1 MNKVRTGNLYKI
13 SGAFMISALA
23 FVACNKNQVMDAEMA
38 TPPQE
43 AIAVNAVLTP
53 LQQLGKKIYFDS
65 TLSESGTAEK
75 GVQACA
81 SCHLPQFGFA
91 APGDAA
97 ATPLYKRSFVAGF
110 AEGAVA
116 GKFGGRKAPSAA
128 YTSFSPKLENFGVGI
143 TAEFAG
149 GMFWDGRATGWA
161 RGGPGSPLAE
171 QAQGPFLNPV
181 EQNHANSKAV
191 LLKVQAN
198 ANNYYGTLWQ
208 QAFGTAM
215 TLTTTAQTNTAY
227 NNLGKA
233 LAAYMGSAELNQF
246 SSKYDKS
253 LVRQAT
259 LTAAEQRGLA
269 LFNGVGTCFNCHTM
283 GLNAATE
290 PFTDY
295 GYDNIGVPRNPSPL
309 APATADAGFGGFLA
323 TQNINLMWRQFAVA
337 SRGLFKT
344 PTVRNLNLG
353 TNRRYSHNG
362 FFTSLEQMVHF
373 YNTAAVPGAGWN
385 GQPWPAPETP
395 VRADAGGLPFGA
407 LGNVGN
413 LGLTLAQEADIV
425 AFLKTLNDG
434 WSPTAVNGVAGN

>member
-23 FVACNKNQVMDAEMA
+23 FVACNKNQVMDSEMA
-38 TPPQE
+38 AAPTQE
-43 AIAVNAVLTP
+43 AIAVNATLTP
-53 LQQLGKKIYFDS
+53 LQALGKKIYFDS
-65 TLSESGTAEK
+65 TLSESGSAEK

-97 ATPLYKRSFVAGF
+97 STPLYKRSFVAGF

-116 GKFGGRKAPSAA
+116 GKFGGRKAPTAA
-128 YTSFSPKLENFGVGI
+128 YTSFSPKLENFGVGLF
-143 TAEFAG
+143 AEFAG
-149 GMFWDGRATGWA
+149 GMFWDGRATGWNLN
-161 RGGPGSPLAE
+161 SPLAE

-181 EQNHANSKAV
+181 EQNHANAKAV
-191 LLKVQAN
+191 LVKIQAN
-198 ANNYYGTLWQ
+198 ANNYYGTMWQ
-208 QAFGTAM
+208 QAFGTALA
-215 TLTTTAQTNTAY
+215 TTTTAQVNTAY

-259 LTAAEQRGLA
+259 LTAAEQRGLTV
-269 LFNGVGTCFNCHTM
+269 FNTVGTCVACHTM
-283 GLNAATE
+283 GVNAAKE

-295 GYDNIGVPRNPSPL
+295 GYDNIGIPRNPSPL
-309 APATADAGFGGFLA
+309 APAVADAGFGGFLA
-323 TQNINLMWRQFAVA
+323 TQKINLMWRQFATA

-344 PTVRNLNLG
+344 PTVRNLTVG
-353 TNRRYSHNG
+353 GNRRYGHNG
-362 FFTSLEQMVHF
+362 FFTSVEQIVHF

-395 VRADAGGLPFGA
+395 VAVDAGGVAFGV

-413 LGLTLAQEADIV
+413 LGLTLAQEADLV

-434 WSPTAVNGVAGN
+434 WSPTAVNGVGGN